1 MTNIQVISFEE
12 DSDAYYKSA
21 HDIKGVASRILSLV
35 QIFMEEREGLNPQQ
49 NMYLDFLHKE
59 ANTAACL
66 THDYMLLRK
75 VKYLYKEVQK
85 TTWKDAVQPSLSK
98 LKQLAQERRTELNFN
113 NAEAMAVL
121 NPKLMEQ
128 LVKALAENSIL
139 YADTQKTQR
148 YANITF
154 ESSPIR
160 ITVQDN
166 GIGIPEDKIQTA
178 FNPFTRIHHELGTEH
193 STGTGLAL
201 VREIAFYYQGTI
213 NIESTVNQGTTIQI
227 QLFYQP

>member
-35 QIFMEEREGLNPQQ
+35 QIFMEEREGLSAQQ
-49 NMYLDFLHKE
+49 NMYLDFLYKE
-59 ANTAACL
+59 ANTAARL

-75 VKYLYKEVQK
+75 VKYIYKQVAK
-85 TTWKDAVQPSLSK
+85 TTWKDAIQPSLAK
-98 LKQLAQERRTELNFN
+98 LKQLAQDRKTELNFN
-113 NAEAMAVL
+113 NSQAMAVL

-128 LVKALAENSIL
+128 LVNALVENSIL
-139 YADTQKTQR
+139 YTDTQKTHS

-166 GIGIPEDKIQTA
+166 GIGIPDDKIHLA
-178 FNPFTRIHHELGTEH
+178 FKPFTRVHNELGTEH

-213 NIESTVNQGTTIQI
+213 NIESTVSQGTTIQI